1 MLEWDRVV
9 MYLLSGG
16 VALYTGWTGWQ
27 SWRAQE
33 RRAGVGAF
41 LLALVTVALAF
52 LLNPSA
58 Q

>member
-1 MLEWDRVV
+1 MLEWDRLL

-33 RRAGVGAF
+33 RLAGAGAF
-41 LLALVTVALAF
+41 LLALVTLVLAVV
-52 LLNPSA
+52 LKPSA
-58 Q
+58 G